1 MQKQVEVVEYED
13 EIELIDLIK
22 VIWKWKMMIM
32 VVTAFI
38 TIAAGTASFYMTKIY
53 KVSMTLDAG
62 TLSINENNEDVAVDS
77 LVNMKSL
84 IEGVKG
90 GTSMFNAGILDAMK
104 KKGLKDIPASLGFD
118 INIPKGSNNLSISY
132 TTPDVETGKVVL
144 NTLADSIRKK
154 YQGRVDGS
162 RKNHDNSI
170 LKVNN
175 QVSSEKFKIESLKN
189 NIVSEKL
196 KTDLHV
202 SNISNSIS
210 LLDAQKKLVKKN
222 IKSMENRIADIR
234 SEIVKVQKN
243 SAIIMDERNKF
254 MADSINKDNIL
265 TAMIYSNTI
274 QQNISYA
281 NTLENSIAGVNREIY
296 QAQNKI
302 ETIEKNLG
310 DYRLQKIGLVKQLE
324 LDVQQL
330 GLSIN
335 EHENQIKEKDV
346 SIDLLKFKKE
356 YVKNVRILSEP
367 TPGLSPVKPKKK
379 MIVALAFVAGL
390 FVSLFASFIL
400 EFIISHKSEF
410 A

>member
-1 MQKQVEVVEYED
+1 VAVVTAMG
-13 EIELIDLIK
+13 
-22 VIWKWKMMIM
+22 VIWKWKMMILG
-32 VVTAFI
+32 VTAFV
-38 TIAAGTASFYMTKIY
+38 TIAAGAASFYMTKVY
-53 KVSMTLDAG
+53 KVSMTLDGG
-62 TLSINENNEDVAVDS
+62 TLSINANNEDVAVDS

-90 GTSMFNAGILDAMK
+90 GTSMFNVGILDAMK
-104 KKGLKDIPASLGFD
+104 KKGIKDIPDSLGFD
-118 INIPKGSNNLSISY
+118 INIPKDSNNISISY
-132 TTPDVETGKVVL
+132 KTSDVEAGKFVL
-144 NTLADSIRKK
+144 STLADSLRKK
-154 YQGRVDGS
+154 YQGRVDGN

-175 QVSSEKFKIESLKN
+175 QVSSEKIKIENLKS
-189 NIVSEKL
+189 NIVSIKL

-210 LLDAQKKLVKKN
+210 LLDAQKELVKKN
-222 IKSMENRIADIR
+222 IKSMENRITDIR

-243 SAIIMDERNKF
+243 SNIIMDQRNKF

-296 QAQNKI
+296 QAQDKI
-302 ETIEKNLG
+302 ETIEKSLG
-310 DYRLQKIGLVKQLE
+310 DYRLQKTGLVKQLE
-324 LDVQQL
+324 IDVQKL
-330 GLSIN
+330 ALSIN
-335 EHENQIKEKDV
+335 EHENQIKEMDV

-390 FVSLFASFIL
+390 FFSLFASFIL